1 MSNKLEQVTT
11 TDPYGNSS
19 DCGKFTVDSPT
30 TAFLLS
36 KIATVGQT
44 YTFNCWV
51 RSNSASSVSV
61 NGLTFPSTTGWT
73 QRSVT
78 FVAEAE
84 DVPIVFGNT
93 GTYYIYHPKL
103 ERGNKPTDWTP
114 APEDVEQDRIEAT
127 DSIRNDIVN
136 QNAQLILDCKGLISE
151 AEATYVKIDEYG
163 EFTEDV
169 RAQLSQ
175 IPGQISVEFEKTITR
190 VNEVDGALQTTKNS
204 IAKHIEFSS
213 ENAIT
218 IGGSSG
224 IVLTV
229 DNDNGIIFSKIVSQT
244 GTKLDD
250 TELVS
255 SDVMYQVTT
264 TNTEPPTAGWLTS
277 VPKIPS
283 GHYLWIRRNSTYA
296 DDSTYVVYS
305 VAFGSWDGNDFYT
318 GNIVVKLNE
327 RAQLG
332 NFAFVPRSDGS
343 LSFLKVG
350 G

>member
-1 MSNKLEQVTT
+1 MSNKLEQVTV
-11 TDPYGNSS
+11 TDPYGGTSE
-19 DCGKFTVDSPT
+19 CGEFTVDTPT
-30 TAFLLS
+30 AAFMLS
-36 KIATVGQT
+36 GITLPGKN
-44 YTFNCWV
+44 YTFSCWV
-51 RSNSASSVSV
+51 KSNTAGNVTV
-61 NGLTFPSTTGWT
+61 NGQVFPSTTSWVR
-73 QRSVT
+73 QAVT
-78 FVAEAE
+78 FTADGK
-84 DVPIVFGNT
+84 DVRILFGKS
-93 GTYYIYHPKL
+93 GTHHIYHPQL
-103 ERGNKPTDWTP
+103 EQGNKPSDWTP

-175 IPGQISVEFEKTITR
+175 VPGQISVEFEKTITR